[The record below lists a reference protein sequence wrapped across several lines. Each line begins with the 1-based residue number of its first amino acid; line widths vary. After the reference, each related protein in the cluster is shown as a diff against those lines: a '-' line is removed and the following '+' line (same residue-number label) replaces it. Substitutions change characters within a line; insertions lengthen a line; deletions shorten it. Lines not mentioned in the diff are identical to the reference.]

1 MRTQSLSAC
10 LLLLPLML
18 GLGGCASTLPRPIET
33 NAALGKVVVYRNG
46 VAYFERYAALKGNE
60 LKLRVPSER
69 LDDLLKSLTVVDAR
83 SGKPVP
89 VSFPTVEH
97 VGDQVDIAIQLPQPA
112 PRDLKI
118 SYVTESPAWKPSYR
132 LKLSHKG
139 PARLEAWAVVDNVSG
154 EDWERV
160 AVGVGSTSALSFRFD
175 LHSVRFVE
183 RETLSDG
190 QMLGLAPPTGGSPY
204 TVAGKELQVLANVS
218 SDELLAPRDSADASI
233 ALNDTEEL
241 GSASAASGAGRGA
254 GAAAAAPRR
263 PAIVAQKGASKPKP
277 ARKTLDDSLAGVAQ
291 RAQQSKEKIRIEGF
305 ALGGDKDRVAESL
318 KRANQVRERL
328 VQNGLP
334 AAQIEVIG
342 TGRTTQGDAVR
353 ILAIQG
359 EAKPQQPGATGAKAG
374 PAASDEPLG
383 NAFFL
388 SGVPLTVQKGQ
399 SALVSMLSHDVDARP
414 VYYFD
419 PISARGSEKFAFRAA
434 MLENPSEHTL
444 DAGPFT
450 VYADGQF
457 LGEGLSDPIPARS
470 RAFIPFALDRTV
482 VVETDL
488 GAREEIERLIT
499 IQRGM
504 VTAEARS
511 VKSTKLTLINRGT
524 TAALTYV
531 RHLPAQ
537 QHSLIAPTSGFEK
550 LRGAYLFPVTVPA
563 GSSLVLSI
571 EEATPIQKT
580 VDVRTPAGVAE
591 LGLYLKI
598 AKGLPDELK
607 QKLSQVLAMH
617 RELSELDERLG
628 TIATQVEMYRA
639 RVDELNHQLVTLR
652 RVPQA
657 AELSRN
663 LAKKMAE
670 ISERLQKAT
679 LDAAGVEGERLTRRV
694 ALEDRLAELTLE
706 SRREQAVANK

>member
-1 MRTQSLSAC
+1 MRTQLLSAC
-10 LLLLPLML
+10 LLLLPLTF
-18 GLGGCASTLPRPIET
+18 GLGGCASLPRPIET

-46 VAYFERYAALKGNE
+46 VAYFERYASLKGNQ

-69 LDDLLKSLTVVDAR
+69 LDDLLKSLSVVDAHT
-83 SGKPVP
+83 GKPVP

-97 VGDQVDIAIQLPQPA
+97 VGDQVDIAIQLPTPA

-132 LKLSHKG
+132 LKLSKKG

-154 EDWERV
+154 EDWDRV

-190 QMLGLAPPTGGSPY
+190 QVLGLAPPTGGSPY

-218 SDELLAPRDSADASI
+218 NDELLAPPEHAAREPL
-233 ALNDTEEL
+233 ALSDVEE
-241 GSASAASGAGRGA
+241 SASGRGRSA
-254 GAAAAAPRR
+254 GAPAPAPATAALEKVGKTR
-263 PAIVAQKGASKPKP
+263 PP
-277 ARKTLDDSLAGVAQ
+277 ARKSLDDSLAGVAQ

-305 ALGGDKDRVAESL
+305 ALGGDKDRVGESL
-318 KRANQVRERL
+318 KRANQVRDRL

-342 TGRTTQGDAVR
+342 TGRSTQGDAVR
-353 ILAIQG
+353 IMAIQG
-359 EAKPQQPGATGAKAG
+359 EAKPQQPGASSTGAKPG
-374 PAASDEPLG
+374 QPTNDEPLG

-388 SGVPLTVQKGQ
+388 SGAPLTVEKGQ
-399 SALVSMLSHDVDARP
+399 SALISMLSSDVSALP

-434 MLENPSEHTL
+434 LLENPSEHTL

-457 LGEGLSDPIPARS
+457 LGEGLSDPIPAKS
-470 RAFIPFALDRTV
+470 RAFIPFALDRTL

-488 GAREEIERLIT
+488 AGREEIERLIT

-524 TAALTYV
+524 SPALTYV

-537 QHSLIAPTSGFEK
+537 QHTLIAPTSGFEK

-563 GSSLVLSI
+563 GGSLVLNI

-580 VDVRTPAGVAE
+580 VDVRTAGGVAE

-598 AKGLPDELK
+598 AKNLPDELK
-607 QKLSQVLAMH
+607 QKLAQVLTMH
-617 RELSELDERLG
+617 RELTELDERLG

-639 RVDELNHQLVTLR
+639 RVDELNLQLVTLR

-663 LAKKMAE
+663 LAKKMTE
-670 ISERLQKAT
+670 ISDRLQKAT

>member
-1 MRTQSLSAC
+1 MRTQLLSAC
-10 LLLLPLML
+10 LLLLPLAL
-18 GLGGCASTLPRPIET
+18 GLGGCASLPRPIET

-46 VAYFERYAALKGNE
+46 VAYFERYASLNGNQ

-69 LDDLLKSLTVVDAR
+69 LDDLLKSLSVVDAHT
-83 SGKPVP
+83 GKPVP

-97 VGDQVDIAIQLPQPA
+97 VGDQVDIAIQLPKPA

-132 LKLSHKG
+132 LKLSKKG

-154 EDWERV
+154 EDWDRV

-190 QMLGLAPPTGGSPY
+190 QVLGLAPPTGGSPY

-218 SDELLAPRDSADASI
+218 NDELLAPPEQAAREPLALSDA
-233 ALNDTEEL
+233 EE
-241 GSASAASGAGRGA
+241 SAAGVGRGA
-254 GAAAAAPRR
+254 GAPSPTPATVKHKGR
-263 PAIVAQKGASKPKP
+263 PP
-277 ARKTLDDSLAGVAQ
+277 ARRSLDDSLAGVAQ

-305 ALGGDKDRVAESL
+305 ALGGDKDRVGESL
-318 KRANQVRERL
+318 KRANQVRDRL

-342 TGRTTQGDAVR
+342 TGRPTQGDAVR
-353 ILAIQG
+353 IMAIQG
-359 EAKPQQPGATGAKAG
+359 EAKPRQPGASSSGAKPG
-374 PAASDEPLG
+374 QPVSDEPLG

-388 SGVPLTVQKGQ
+388 SGAPLTVEKGQ
-399 SALVSMLSHDVDARP
+399 SALVSMLSSDVSALP

-434 MLENPSEHTL
+434 LLENPSEHTL

-457 LGEGLSDPIPARS
+457 LGEGLSDPIPAKS
-470 RAFIPFALDRTV
+470 RAFIPFALDRTL
-482 VVETDL
+482 VVETDM
-488 GAREEIERLIT
+488 GGREEIERLIT

-524 TAALTYV
+524 SAALTYV
-531 RHLPAQ
+531 RHLPAH
-537 QHSLIAPTSGFEK
+537 QHTLIAPTSGFEK

-563 GSSLVLSI
+563 GGSLVLNI

-580 VDVRTPAGVAE
+580 VDVRTPGGVAE

-598 AKGLPDELK
+598 AKNLPDELK
-607 QKLSQVLAMH
+607 QKLAQVLTMH

-639 RVDELNHQLVTLR
+639 RVDELNLQLVTLR

-663 LAKKMAE
+663 LAKKMTE
-670 ISERLQKAT
+670 ISDRLQKAT

>member
-1 MRTQSLSAC
+1 MRHHLVSAC
-10 LLLLPLML
+10 LLLASL
-18 GLGGCASTLPRPIET
+18 GLGGCASTLPRPIQS
-33 NAALGKVVVYRNG
+33 NAPLGKVVVYRNG
-46 VAYFERYAALKGNE
+46 VAYFERYAALTGNR

-97 VGDQVDIAIQLPQPA
+97 VGDEVEISLQMQGEA
-112 PRDLKI
+112 PRELKI

-132 LKLSHKG
+132 LKLSKRG

-160 AVGVGSTSALSFRFD
+160 AIGVGSTSALSFRFD

-190 QMLGLAPPTGGSPY
+190 QRLGLAPPTGGSPY
-204 TVAGKELQVLANVS
+204 TVAGKELQVLAKVS
-218 SDELLAPRDSADASI
+218 NEELLAPTAPPRPAPVAFDGAAES
-233 ALNDTEEL
+233 E
-241 GSASAASGAGRGA
+241 GYSAAAGAGRGA
-254 GAAAAAPRR
+254 SATAA
-263 PAIVAQKGASKPKP
+263 P
-277 ARKTLDDSLAGVAQ
+277 ARKAAQGTSPKRGPTPARQTLDDSLAGVAA
-291 RAQQSKEKIRIEGF
+291 RAQQTKEKIRIEGF
-305 ALGGDKDRVAESL
+305 ALGGDKDRAGESL
-318 KRANQVRERL
+318 KRANQVRDRL
-328 VQNGLP
+328 LQNGLP
-334 AAQIEVIG
+334 AEQIEVVG
-342 TGRTTQGDAVR
+342 TARTTQGDAVR

-359 EAKPQQPGATGAKAG
+359 EAKPQQANSAAAPGK
-374 PAASDEPLG
+374 PPSDDPLG
-383 NAFFL
+383 SAFFL
-388 SGVPLTVQKGQ
+388 SAAPLTVEKGQ
-399 SALVSMLSHDVDARP
+399 SALVSMLSHDVDAKP

-434 MLENPSEHTL
+434 LLENPSEHTL

-457 LGEGLSDPIPARS
+457 LGEGMSDAIPAKS
-470 RAFIPFALDRTV
+470 RAFIPFALDRTLI
-482 VVETDL
+482 VETEL
-488 GAREEIERLIT
+488 GGRQEIEHLVT

-511 VKSTKLTLINRGT
+511 VKSTKLTLINRGAV
-524 TAALTYV
+524 AALTYV
-531 RHLPAQ
+531 RHQPAP

-563 GSSLVLSI
+563 GASITLAI
-571 EEATPIQKT
+571 EEATPIQKS
-580 VDVRTPAGVAE
+580 VDVRTAAGVAE
-591 LGLYLKI
+591 LGLYLKT
-598 AKGLPDELK
+598 AGSLPDDLK
-607 QKLSQVLAMH
+607 QKLSQVLQMH
-617 RELSELDERLG
+617 RELTELDERLQ

-639 RVDELNHQLVTLR
+639 RVDELNSQLVTLR

-670 ISERLQKAT
+670 ISERLQKST
-679 LDAAGVEGERLTRRV
+679 LDAASVEGERLTRRV

-706 SRREQAVANK
+706 SRREQAVAER

>member
-1 MRTQSLSAC
+1 MRKNLLSAC
-10 LLLLPLML
+10 LLLAFSVS
-18 GLGGCASTLPRPIET
+18 LGGCASTLPRPIES

-46 VAYFERYAALKGNE
+46 VAYFERYAALKGNR

-97 VGDQVDIAIQLPQPA
+97 VGDEVDISIQMQGEA
-112 PRDLKI
+112 PRELKI

-132 LKLSHKG
+132 LKLSKQG

-190 QMLGLAPPTGGSPY
+190 QLLGLAPPTGGSPY

-218 SDELLAPRDSADASI
+218 NEQLLAPTAPPPPAPV
-233 ALNDTEEL
+233 ALGDTSESE
-241 GSASAASGAGRGA
+241 GYAVTGGAGRGA
-254 GAAAAAPRR
+254 GAA
-263 PAIVAQKGASKPKP
+263 P
-277 ARKTLDDSLAGVAQ
+277 ARKPAQDLKKRGPERQRPSLDDSLAGVAQ

-305 ALGGDKDRVAESL
+305 ALGGDKDRAGESL
-318 KRANQVRERL
+318 KRANQVRDRL
-328 VQNGLP
+328 LQNGLP
-334 AAQIEVIG
+334 AEQIEVIG

-359 EAKPQQPGATGAKAG
+359 ETKPQQPSQAG
-374 PAASDEPLG
+374 TAGKPPSDDPLG
-383 NAFFL
+383 SAFFL
-388 SGVPLTVQKGQ
+388 SAAPLTVEKGQ
-399 SALVSMLSHDVDARP
+399 SALVSMLSHDVDAKP

-457 LGEGLSDPIPARS
+457 LGEGLSDAIPAKS
-470 RAFIPFALDRTV
+470 RAFIPFALDRTLI
-482 VVETDL
+482 VETEL
-488 GAREEIERLIT
+488 GGRQEIEHLVT

-511 VKSTKLTLINRGT
+511 VKSTKLTLINRSAT
-524 TAALTYV
+524 PALTYV
-531 RHLPAQ
+531 RHQPAP
-537 QHSLIAPTSGFEK
+537 QHALIAPSSGFEK

-563 GSSLVLSI
+563 GGSLTLTI
-571 EEATPIQKT
+571 EEATPIQKS
-580 VDVRTPAGVAE
+580 VDVRTAAGVAE
-591 LGLYLKI
+591 LGLYLKT
-598 AKGLPDELK
+598 AKSLPDDLK
-607 QKLSQVLAMH
+607 QKLSQVLHMH
-617 RELSELDERLG
+617 RELTELDERLQ

-639 RVDELNHQLVTLR
+639 RVDELNSQLVTLR

-679 LDAAGVEGERLTRRV
+679 LDAASVEGERLTRRV

-706 SRREQAVANK
+706 SRREQAVAQR

>member
-1 MRTQSLSAC
+1 MRTSLLSAS
-10 LLLLPLML
+10 LLLSFPLTF
-18 GLGGCASTLPRPIET
+18 GVAGCASLPRPIES

-46 VAYFERYAALKGNE
+46 VAYFERYAKLDGNE

-97 VGDQVDIAIQLPQPA
+97 VGDQVDIAIQLPKPA

-132 LKLSHKG
+132 LKLGKNG
-139 PARLEAWAVVDNVSG
+139 QARLEAWAVVDNVSG

-160 AVGVGSTSALSFRFD
+160 SVGVGSTSALSFRFD

-204 TVAGKELQVLANVS
+204 MVAGKELQVLANVS
-218 SDELLAPRDSADASI
+218 NEQLLAPPAPVAVSKSI
-233 ALNDTEEL
+233 EL
-241 GSASAASGAGRGA
+241 HEPPASAPASGHGAGAGRTL
-254 GAAAAAPRR
+254 APQQEYDAKRR
-263 PAIVAQKGASKPKP
+263 DPGKPRAQRPS
-277 ARKTLDDSLAGVAQ
+277 LDDSLAGVAQ

-305 ALGGDKDRVAESL
+305 ALGGDTDRVGESL
-318 KRANQVRERL
+318 KRANQIRDRL
-328 VQNGLP
+328 VQNGLS
-334 AAQIEVIG
+334 AEQIEVIG
-342 TGRTTQGDAVR
+342 TGRATQGDAVR
-353 ILAIQG
+353 IMAVQG
-359 EAKPQQPGATGAKAG
+359 ESKPQQPGQAPAATGK
-374 PAASDEPLG
+374 PPVDEPLG

-388 SGVPLTVQKGQ
+388 SGAPLTIEKGQ
-399 SALVSMLSHDVDARP
+399 SALVSMLSHDVVARP

-434 MLENPSEHTL
+434 LLENPSEHTL

-450 VYADGQF
+450 IYADGQF
-457 LGEGLSDPIPARS
+457 LGEGLSDPIPAKS
-470 RAFIPFALDRTV
+470 RAFIPFALDRTLI
-482 VVETDL
+482 VETER
-488 GAREEIERLIT
+488 GGREEIERLIT

-511 VKSTKLTLINRGT
+511 LKSTKLTLVNRGT
-524 TAALTYV
+524 VPALTYV
-531 RHLPAQ
+531 RHTPAAA
-537 QHSLIAPTSGFEK
+537 HTLVSPASGFEK
-550 LRGAYLFPVTVPA
+550 LRGAYLFPITVPA
-563 GSSLVLSI
+563 GGSLTLNI
-571 EEATPIQKT
+571 EEATPIQKL
-580 VDVRTPAGVAE
+580 VDVHSPSGVAE

-598 AKGLPDELK
+598 AKNLPDDLK
-607 QKLSQVLAMH
+607 QRLSQVLTMH
-617 RELSELDERLG
+617 RELGELDERLR
-628 TIATQVEMYRA
+628 TIAAQVEMYRG
-639 RVDELNHQLVTLR
+639 RVDELNNQLVTLR